1 MRNVSL
7 ALVVLFAISGRPFAG
22 ESGGEDEV
30 TGTLQAYESAWS
42 RHDADAIASFYYEP
56 AMRVGRGGPV
66 VRPTRADQAA
76 FFSGFMPG
84 LARQGY
90 ANSTLEE
97 TNVRLLDERGEC
109 LRRGAL
115 FRVERAEDGAW
126 TTHTVWE
133 GKRRALKTKFTTAV
147 EHHGYMYGLDDGILE
162 CLGIRDAARFG
173 AGCGNRR
180 HRDRYVLKAFLATLG
195 GNRDFFHGG
204 GFGGPR
210 RLGPNGTCNE
220 SANCGKAQALA
231 VMIFSHFGPFRSGHR
246 AGHLDDTVRFRS

>member
-97 TNVRLLDERGEC
+97 TNVRLLDERT
-109 LRRGAL
+109 AL
-115 FRVERAEDGAW
+115 ASGITVRYKADG
-126 TTHTVWE
+126 TV
-133 GKRRALKTKFTTAV
+133 
-147 EHHGYMYGLDDGILE
+147 LD
-162 CLGIRDAARFG
+162 
-173 AGCGNRR
+173 
-180 HRDRYVLKAFLATLG
+180 
-195 GNRDFFHGG
+195 
-204 GFGGPR
+204 
-210 RLGPNGTCNE
+210 RLGVMYCLYKTNDGWKIFM
-220 SANCGKAQALA
+220 SATHAPDA
-231 VMIFSHFGPFRSGHR
+231 VLHFR
-246 AGHLDDTVRFRS
+246 